1 MGEVRSILG
10 AKMGQTM
17 RHSMPIYAI
26 AHMDGRTK
34 EGTQTLI
41 LWGLGAFF
49 WSYCSTIGVCA
60 ERSDI
65 QGLTAGDLV
74 GEGKPAMV
82 QAFSARCRRRQWG
95 MCAQPGGQWW
105 S

>member
-49 WSYCSTIGVCA
+49 WSYCSTIGGV
-60 ERSDI
+60 
-65 QGLTAGDLV
+65 LV
-74 GEGKPAMV
+74 LRGFVVPRV
-82 QAFSARCRRRQWG
+82 PFVS
-95 MCAQPGGQWW
+95 
-105 S
+105 